1 MQISFINAVTR
12 CRLLSIN
19 VNNNHKME
27 ITALIKPTLLSLA
40 LIGLLNGCTQSDPN
54 ALSTPVTDTASA
66 QTAQDYQHMLDR
78 FVDIHMQVDLDSLS
92 AQDIQVLRKLIQ
104 VADILDDIYLR
115 QTYENNEQIRQAIKD
130 SNDPHQQ
137 TLLSLYELHYGPWDT
152 LEGDKPFFGQTER
165 PEGAGVYPVDMT
177 REEFNQ
183 WIVNHP
189 ADEAAFKSGYTVI
202 VREGDKLAAIPYSQ
216 YYAKELQAAAKL
228 MQQAAALTEDKS
240 LRVFL
245 LKRADAFLN
254 DEYRDSEMAWM
265 ELDGTL
271 EVAIGP
277 YETYTDKLFGYKTFF
292 EAFIT
297 VRNPEDSAKLAVYKK
312 YLTQMELN
320 LPIKDEYKNLQR
332 GAESPISVVDQVAG
346 GGDNKPGVQT
356 VAFNLPNDEY
366 VREIKGSKKVM
377 LKNVLNAKY
386 QAIMQPI
393 SSLIIDKDQQ
403 SLLMEKY
410 FFNETLFHE
419 LSHGL
424 GPGSL
429 TLNGKKTSVSEQLK
443 ETYSKIEEGKADVM
457 GAYNML
463 FLMDKGELP
472 NSERQNM
479 LVTYFAGLFRSMRFG
494 IHEAHGAGAAFQY
507 NFFKE
512 KQAFT
517 FDKHTQTYKVNFV
530 EMEMA
535 ISDLVKEVTMIQA
548 LGDYQASQAFLAKYA
563 ILADEVVYI
572 NHKMAAIP
580 TDIKPHY
587 PKI

>member
-1 MQISFINAVTR
+1 MESF
-12 CRLLSIN
+12 L
-19 VNNNHKME
+19 
-27 ITALIKPTLLSLA
+27 LIKPTLISLVLVSLLSA
-40 LIGLLNGCTQSDPN
+40 CSKPDSQPQTSTEATNTQI
-54 ALSTPVTDTASA
+54 
-66 QTAQDYQHMLDR
+66 AQDYQHMLDR
-78 FVDIHMQVDLDSLS
+78 FVDVDMQADLSTLS
-92 AQDIQVLRKLIQ
+92 DQDIQVLKKLIQ
-104 VADILDDIYLR
+104 VADILDVIYLK
-115 QTYENNEQIRQAIKD
+115 QTYENNERIRQTIHD
-130 SNDPHQQ
+130 SNSPHQQ
-137 TLLSLYELHYGPWDT
+137 ALLSLYDLHYGPWDT
-152 LEGDKPFFGQTER
+152 LEANKPFFGDTQR
-165 PEGAGVYPVDMT
+165 PDGAGVYPVDMT

-183 WIVNHP
+183 WITAHP
-189 ADEAAFKSGYTVI
+189 EDEEAFKSGYTVI
-202 VREGDKLAAIPYSQ
+202 VREGGKLKAIPYSQ
-216 YYAKELQAAAKL
+216 YYATELQAAAKL
-228 MQQAAALTEDKS
+228 MQEAAALTHDKR

-245 LKRADAFLN
+245 LKRADSFLN
-254 DEYRDSEMAWM
+254 DQYRDSEMAWM
-265 ELDGTL
+265 DLDGNL

-297 VRNPEDSAKLAVYKK
+297 VRNPQDSAKLAVYKK

-320 LPIKDEYKNLQR
+320 LPIQDEYKNLQR

-366 VREIKGSKKVM
+366 VREVKGSKKVM

-393 SSLIIDKDQQ
+393 SSLIINQEQQ
-403 SLLMEKY
+403 PLLMEKY

-424 GPGSL
+424 GPGTL
-429 TLNGKKTSVSEQLK
+429 TLNGRETSVSEELK

-472 NSERQNM
+472 STERQNM

-517 FDKHTQTYKVNFV
+517 FDKQTQTYKVNFV
-530 EMEMA
+530 ELEMA
-535 ISDLVKEVTMIQA
+535 IRDLVKEVTMIQA
-548 LGDYQASQAFLAKYA
+548 LGDYQAAKAFLAKYA
-563 ILADEVVYI
+563 VLDDEVASI
-572 NHKMAAIP
+572 NQKMAKIP

>member
-1 MQISFINAVTR
+1 M
-12 CRLLSIN
+12 
-19 VNNNHKME
+19 
-27 ITALIKPTLLSLA
+27 IKPTLLSLA
-40 LIGLLNGCTQSDPN
+40 LIGMLNGCSKPDTND
-54 ALSTPVTDTASA
+54 LSTPVSKTAS
-66 QTAQDYQHMLDR
+66 THTEQDYQQMLNR
-78 FVDIHMQVDLDSLS
+78 FVDVDMQADLNNLS
-92 AQDIQVLRKLIQ
+92 DLDIQVLRKLIH
-104 VADILDDIYLR
+104 VANILDGIYLR

-130 SNDPHQQ
+130 SKDPHQQ
-137 TLLSLYELHYGPWDT
+137 ALLSLYDLHYGPWDT

-165 PEGAGVYPVDMT
+165 PDGAGVYPVDLT

-183 WIVNHP
+183 WIVSHP
-189 ADEAAFKSGYTVI
+189 EDEAAFKSGYTVI
-202 VREGDKLAAIPYSQ
+202 VREADKLKAIPYSL
-216 YYAKELQAAAKL
+216 YYAKDLQAAAKL
-228 MQQAAALTEDKS
+228 MQQAAAMTEDKS
-240 LRVFL
+240 LRIFL

-254 DEYRDSEMAWM
+254 DDYRDSEMAWM
-265 ELDGTL
+265 DLDGNL

-366 VREIKGSKKVM
+366 VREVKGSKKVM

-393 SSLIIDKDQQ
+393 SSLIITKEQQ
-403 SLLMEKY
+403 PLLMEKY

-424 GPGSL
+424 GPGTL
-429 TLNGKKTSVSEQLK
+429 TLKGKKTSVSEQLK

-472 NSERQNM
+472 NTERQNM

-507 NFFKE
+507 NYFKE

-517 FDKHTQTYKVNFV
+517 FDEKTQTFKVNFV

-535 ISDLVKEVTMIQA
+535 ITDLVKQVTMIQA
-548 LGDYQASQAFLAKYA
+548 LGDYQASQDFLAKYA
-563 ILADEVVYI
+563 ILADEVAKV
-572 NHKMAAIP
+572 NQKMAAIP
-580 TDIKPHY
+580 TDIKPIY

>member
-1 MQISFINAVTR
+1 M
-12 CRLLSIN
+12 
-19 VNNNHKME
+19 
-27 ITALIKPTLLSLA
+27 IKPTLISLVM
-40 LIGLLNGCTQSDPN
+40 IGLLNGCSKPEDPTSTEAPYTQM
-54 ALSTPVTDTASA
+54 A
-66 QTAQDYQHMLDR
+66 QNYQHMLDR
-78 FVDIHMQVDLDSLS
+78 FVDIDMQADLSTVSD
-92 AQDIQVLRKLIQ
+92 QDIQVLKKLIQ
-104 VADILDDIYLR
+104 VADILDIIYLK
-115 QTYENNEQIRQAIKD
+115 QTYEDNPKIRQTIQD
-130 SNDPHQQ
+130 STSPHQQ
-137 TLLSLYELHYGPWDT
+137 ALLALYDLHYGPWDT
-152 LEGDKPFFGQTER
+152 LEADKPFFGQVKR
-165 PEGAGVYPVDMT
+165 PDGAGVYPVDMT
-177 REEFNQ
+177 RDEFNQ
-183 WIVNHP
+183 WIASHP
-189 ADEAAFKSGYTVI
+189 EDETAFKSGYTVI
-202 VREGDKLAAIPYSQ
+202 VRDADKLKAIPYSQ

-228 MQQAAALTEDKS
+228 MQEAAALTQDKS
-240 LRVFL
+240 LRIFL

-254 DEYRDSEMAWM
+254 DQYRDSEMAWM
-265 ELDGTL
+265 DLNGSL

-320 LPIKDEYKNLQR
+320 LPIQDEYKNLQR

-393 SSLIIDKDQQ
+393 SSLIINKAQQ
-403 SLLMEKY
+403 PLLMEKY

-424 GPGSL
+424 GPGNI
-429 TLNGKKTSVSEQLK
+429 TLNGQQTSVSEQLK

-472 NSERQNM
+472 NAERQNM

-494 IHEAHGAGAAFQY
+494 VHEAHGAGAAFQY

-517 FDKHTQTYKVNFV
+517 FDKQTQTYHVNFV
-530 EMEMA
+530 ELEMA
-535 ISDLVKEVTMIQA
+535 IRDLVKEVTMIQA
-548 LGDYQASQAFLAKYA
+548 LGDYQAANAFLTQYA
-563 ILADEVVYI
+563 VLADEVADI
-572 NHKMAAIP
+572 NQKMASIP

-587 PKI
+587 PKL